1 MTAPEAVRGA
11 ARHSTETRLRRV
23 LKVCGATTPDD
34 VELLA
39 ESGADLVGV
48 WHGVPGGR
56 ANVAREELA
65 VLANAARAT
74 RQVQPVLV
82 TFTSDVHVLRDI
94 VERTGI
100 RWVQL
105 HAYQTPAMV
114 RALRVAIRSELTII
128 KVLHV
133 HAGKC
138 LERPLIQAYERAGTD
153 LFLFDNVAQ
162 DGRIGSTGQ
171 QLRGSDVID
180 LIPYLSRPFLLAGGI
195 SAGNRTDYEAVVRH
209 PQFFGIDVDTAARDD
224 RGCLESAIVSDIAR
238 GWRTACYYRE
248 IA

>member
-1 MTAPEAVRGA
+1 MTKPSAARGA
-11 ARHSTETRLRRV
+11 AGHPAQTRLRRM
-23 LKVCGATTPDD
+23 LKVCGVTTPDD
-34 VELLA
+34 VQLLA
-39 ESGADLVGV
+39 GAGADLVGV
-48 WHGVPGGR
+48 WHGVPCGR
-56 ANVAREELA
+56 ANLACEELA
-65 VLANAARAT
+65 VLAKAARAT
-74 RQVQPVLV
+74 RRVQPVLV
-82 TFTSDVHVLRDI
+82 TFISDVHVLRNI

-114 RALRVAIRSELTII
+114 RALRAAIRSELTIV
-128 KVLHV
+128 KVLHMRT
-133 HAGKC
+133 GKC

-180 LIPYLSRPFLLAGGI
+180 LIPCLSRPFLLAGGI
-195 SAGNRTDYEAVVRH
+195 SAHNRTDYEAVVRQ
-209 PQFFGIDVDTAARDD
+209 PQFFGIDVDTAARND
-224 RGCLESAIVSDIAR
+224 RGRLESAIVSDIAR

-248 IA
+248 VA

>member
-1 MTAPEAVRGA
+1 MTGPNA
-11 ARHSTETRLRRV
+11 ARGPAAPPVGTRPRRV

-39 ESGADLVGV
+39 GAGADLVGV

-56 ANVAREELA
+56 ANLASAELA
-65 VLANAARAT
+65 VLATTARAT
-74 RQVQPVLV
+74 RRIQPVLV

-114 RALRVAIRSELTII
+114 RALRAVIRSELTIV

-133 HAGKC
+133 RAGKC
-138 LERPLIQAYERAGTD
+138 LERPFIRAYERAGTD

-171 QLRGSDVID
+171 QLPGSDVID
-180 LIPYLSRPFLLAGGI
+180 LIPYLSKPFLLAGGI
-195 SAGNRTDYEAVVRH
+195 SARNKTDYEAVVRH

-224 RGCLESAIVSDIAR
+224 RGRLESAIVSDIAR
-238 GWRTACYYRE
+238 GWGTACYHE
-248 IA
+248 EVA